1 MRGNRNDRGGAG
13 PIDDVIR
20 VIVADDHAPTRMGV
34 REILEEDGFQIVAE
48 ASTAQGAVAAA
59 LEHTPDVCLLDL
71 NMPGTGVRAA
81 AEISKALPDAAIVIL
96 TVSRSDDD
104 LFDALTA
111 GAMGYLLKDTDPDH
125 LPAALRTVLAGEAAL
140 PPALAARLVKEF
152 RSRAKR
158 RTLPQVGGRDVVL
171 TQKEWQ
177 VLDGMRDGLSTRE
190 IADKMFVGPATVRSH
205 VSAILKKLAVPDRE
219 SALRLLDDV

>member
-1 MRGNRNDRGGAG
+1 
-13 PIDDVIR
+13 
-20 VIVADDHAPTRMGV
+20 MGV
-34 REILEEDGFQIVAE
+34 REVLEDDNFIVVAE
-48 ASTAQGAVAAA
+48 ASTAAAA
-59 LEHTPDVCLLDL
+59 VEAALAHEPDLCLLDL
-71 NMPGTGVRAA
+71 HMPGSGIKAA
-81 AEISKALPDAAIVIL
+81 ADIHRALPDTAIVIL

-104 LFDALTA
+104 LFEALTA

-125 LPAALRTVLAGEAAL
+125 LPHALRSVLAGDAVL
-140 PPALAARLVKEF
+140 PPALAARLVGEF

-158 RTLPQVGGRDVVL
+158 RRLPQVAGKDVEL

-177 VLDGMRDGLSTRE
+177 VLDGMRDGLSTKE
-190 IADKMFVGPATVRSH
+190 IADQMFVGTATVRSH